1 MVPLVPAKNVRDF
14 EVSAIRGIHY
24 INFFCI
30 CFAVIEKIA

>member
-1 MVPLVPAKNVRDF
+1 MVPLVPAKSVRDF

-30 CFAVIEKIA
+30 CFAVIEKNA